1 MRNSAITTASTR
13 PIETRNDCI
22 QRLYTRAAAGT
33 ASTLAFSG
41 GLGNVYGKKTV
52 VTDTAR
58 IELDVPRDRQST
70 FDPHLIAKYQ
80 RRFPGFDEKIISMY
94 ARGMSVREI
103 VGHLR
108 DLYGVDVSP
117 DLISAATDAV
127 LDEVA
132 AWQGRLLEP
141 VYPLVFFDALR
152 VKIRD
157 EGLVRNKAVYVA
169 LGVRADG
176 TKEILG
182 LWLEQ
187 N

>member
-1 MRNSAITTASTR
+1 
-13 PIETRNDCI
+13 
-22 QRLYTRAAAGT
+22 
-33 ASTLAFSG
+33 
-41 GLGNVYGKKTV
+41 
-52 VTDTAR
+52 
-58 IELDVPRDRQST
+58 
-70 FDPHLIAKYQ
+70 
-80 RRFPGFDEKIISMY
+80 MY

-108 DLYGVDVSP
+108 DLYGVE
-117 DLISAATDAV
+117 DLISAVTDAV
-127 LDEVA
+127 LDEVS
-132 AWQGRLLEP
+132 AWQGRPLEP

-157 EGLVRNKAVYVA
+157 EGMVRNKAVYVA

-187 N
+187 NEGAKFWLCVMNELKTRGVEDILIAIVDGLRA